1 VPEKESKGLTLDRA
15 VRLLRSA
22 LAETALTV
30 EKAIALMD
38 YHEERNRIA
47 KASHDKAWHARHEG
61 VKYLLL

>member
-1 VPEKESKGLTLDRA
+1 

-22 LAETALTV
+22 FAEAELTV

-61 VKYLLL
+61 VKFVLL

>member
-1 VPEKESKGLTLDRA
+1 M
-15 VRLLRSA
+15 RSVF
-22 LAETALTV
+22 AEAELTV

-38 YHEERNRIA
+38 YHEDRNRIA

>member
-30 EKAIALMD
+30 EEAIALME
-38 YHEERNRIA
+38 YREERNRIA
-47 KASHDKAWHARHEG
+47 RASHDKAWHARHEG